1 MRRGDCEVTLRTG
14 PCVMEAGHRGRHTT
28 VAWCCDGCGTMR
40 RSRPVAVAINP
51 FDGAEE
57 AAFCFMCIEVE
68 ERDRFRRRRA

>member
-1 MRRGDCEVTLRTG
+1 M
-14 PCVMEAGHRGRHTT
+14 
-28 VAWCCDGCGTMR
+28 AWCCDGCGTMR